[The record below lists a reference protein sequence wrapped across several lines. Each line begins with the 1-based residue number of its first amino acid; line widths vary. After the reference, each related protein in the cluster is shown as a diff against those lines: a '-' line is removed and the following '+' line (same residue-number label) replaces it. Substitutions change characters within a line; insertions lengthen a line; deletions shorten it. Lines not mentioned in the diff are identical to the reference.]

1 VLLVLEYVAGLLI
14 GAGLDEATAGF
25 LTALDQSIGTGVL
38 GYAGD
43 DLTRLIGHPTMSL
56 TDGLGQNR

>member
-1 VLLVLEYVAGLLI
+1 LLI

-43 DLTRLIGHPTMSL
+43 DLTRLMGHPTMSL
-56 TDGLGQNR
+56 TDGLRQNC